1 MLRTITIVALLLTV
15 AAPSSARQASA
26 TPPPSERA
34 GQQLQEI
41 KDRLALTPDQ
51 IEQLRPVFT
60 EEVQKVQA
68 LRDKYKG
75 DTSRRTRLKM
85 ARELRSIQDGA
96 DEQLK
101 KILTKPQMDEMKK
114 IRAERREQLKRRAQ
128 KG

>member
-1 MLRTITIVALLLTV
+1 MLRTVTVLALLLTV
-15 AAPSSARQASA
+15 AAPSSARQAAA

-60 EEVQKVQA
+60 GELEKMQA
-68 LRDKYKG
+68 LRAKYKG

-85 ARELRSIQDGA
+85 ARELRGIQDAA

-101 KILTKPQMDEMKK
+101 TILTKPQMDEMKK
-114 IRAERREQLKRRAQ
+114 IRAERREQLKQRAR